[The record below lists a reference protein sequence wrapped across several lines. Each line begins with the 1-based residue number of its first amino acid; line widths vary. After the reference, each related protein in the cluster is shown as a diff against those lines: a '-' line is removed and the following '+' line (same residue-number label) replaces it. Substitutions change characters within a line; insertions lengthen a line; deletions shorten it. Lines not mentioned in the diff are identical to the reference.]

1 MALSQEARQ
10 LLLDISEQYIQ
21 YRSANGTLA
30 YHIQSGK
37 TMPREAFIGFTSKHF
52 GTINMGTEDKEVK
65 VSAGEIWWNFHH
77 DHKREV
83 RDIVME
89 PTAMPED
96 LDPNG
101 PEIFNRWYVL
111 KQGMEPA
118 NMLATPDHLEIF
130 LNHLMF
136 LSDGDSEVVFYFMNW
151 LAWLYQNPAA
161 KIPVAILFYSKKS
174 RMGKSMLYNIL
185 SKVFARELVGT
196 GTGKQL
202 QKSFDDA
209 IEHKRLVI
217 INEMARTEKAD
228 SYESF
233 KNTVSEP
240 YVQFEGKHRASK
252 EIKNIAH
259 FIITTNNEDALP
271 LMEGDG
277 RIAVFR
283 CLADRLPNSYYK
295 TLAEWMEGRGAADL
309 AGVLARWK
317 FPADWDAMGP
327 APQTEAAR
335 TMQHASRS
343 SLTTLV
349 GDMIE
354 SRTMPF
360 DKDCGTVL
368 EVATKLETMYGTIER
383 KINISTVRSALE
395 ESGALYLGS
404 HGYRKPDGAPTTFKP
419 WAWRDQDKWNGGSGP
434 EIANECG
441 IQTFKGVE

>member
-1 MALSQEARQ
+1 MALSQEAKQ
-10 LLLDISEQYIQ
+10 LLQDISNEYIQ
-21 YRSANGTLA
+21 YRGPNGTVA

-37 TMPREAFIGFTSKHF
+37 TMPREAFVGFTSKHF
-52 GTINMGTEDKEVK
+52 GTINMGTEEKEVK

-89 PTAMPED
+89 PTSLPQD

-111 KQGMEPA
+111 KKGMAMPNMNATPA
-118 NMLATPDHLEIF
+118 NIEIF

-136 LSDGDSEVVFYFMNW
+136 LSDGDSIVVFYFMNW
-151 LAWLYQNPAA
+151 LAWLYQNPSA

-202 QKSFDDA
+202 QKNFDDA

-228 SYESF
+228 SYESY

-240 YVQFEGKHRASK
+240 YVQFEGKHKSSK

-283 CLADRLPNSYYK
+283 CLVIMKWAIFFISL
-295 TLAEWMEGRGAADL
+295 
-309 AGVLARWK
+309 
-317 FPADWDAMGP
+317 
-327 APQTEAAR
+327 EA
-335 TMQHASRS
+335 
-343 SLTTLV
+343 
-349 GDMIE
+349 
-354 SRTMPF
+354 
-360 DKDCGTVL
+360 
-368 EVATKLETMYGTIER
+368 
-383 KINISTVRSALE
+383 
-395 ESGALYLGS
+395 
-404 HGYRKPDGAPTTFKP
+404 
-419 WAWRDQDKWNGGSGP
+419 
-434 EIANECG
+434 
-441 IQTFKGVE
+441 